1 MSIIKETILSSMEY
15 IGGVFTLLW
24 DTFSQIKGLIRKFD
38 LFIEQ
43 VFFQGIKSISI
54 VVFTSL
60 FMGMV
65 TAYQAHYQ
73 GQQYAPDVYIGMLVS
88 KALLIE
94 LGPLIVGLVVA
105 GRVSSSIAAE
115 LGSMKVTE
123 QIDALEAFAINPIE
137 QLVVPRVFAGIFVLP
152 ILTIIAEFVGI
163 IGGWLL
169 SIMSLNISSAVFWR
183 GVRLNYYPITLYGGL
198 IKAMTFGLT
207 LTVMG
212 CYYGLRTEGGAE
224 GVGESTTKA
233 VISSTIL
240 VLIQDFFVGRLVF
253 G

>member
-1 MSIIKETILSSMEY
+1 MIIIKERILSALEY
-15 IGGVFTLLW
+15 LGGVFILTGE
-24 DTFSQIKGLIRKFD
+24 TFLKAKGLIKKFD

-43 VFFQGIKSISI
+43 IFFQGIKSISI
-54 VVFTSL
+54 VAFTSL

-65 TAYQAHYQ
+65 TAYQANYQ
-73 GQQYAPDVYIGMLVS
+73 GKQYAPDVYIGMLVS

-105 GRVSSSIAAE
+105 GRVASSIAAE
-115 LGSMKVTE
+115 IGSMKVTE
-123 QIDALEAFAINPIE
+123 QIDALEAFAIDPIE
-137 QLVVPRVFAGIFVLP
+137 HLVVPRVFAGIFVLP
-152 ILTIIAEFVGI
+152 ILTIIAEVVGI
-163 IGGWLL
+163 VGGWLFT
-169 SIMSLNISSAVFWR
+169 IMSLNITSVVFWR

-207 LTVMG
+207 LTLMG

-224 GVGESTTKA
+224 GVGEATTKA

-240 VLIQDFFVGRLVF
+240 VLILDFFVGRLVF

>member
-1 MSIIKETILSSMEY
+1 MAY

-43 VFFQGIKSISI
+43 VFFQGVKSISI

-137 QLVVPRVFAGIFVLP
+137 HLVVPRVFAGIFVLP
-152 ILTIIAEFVGI
+152 ILTIIAEIVGI

-240 VLIQDFFVGRLVF
+240 VLILDFFVGRLVF

>member
-1 MSIIKETILSSMEY
+1 MPVIKESFLSCMAY
-15 IGGVFTLLW
+15 IGGVFTLLGE
-24 DTFSQIKGLIRKFD
+24 TFSQIRGLIRKFD

-43 VFFQGIKSISI
+43 VFFQGVKSISI

-105 GRVSSSIAAE
+105 GRVASSIAAE

-137 QLVVPRVFAGIFVLP
+137 HLVVPRVFAGVFVLP

-163 IGGWLL
+163 TGGWLL

-240 VLIQDFFVGRLVF
+240 VLILDFFVGRLVF

>member
-1 MSIIKETILSSMEY
+1 MPVVKESILSCMEY
-15 IGGVFTLLW
+15 IGGVFALLGE
-24 DTFSQIKGLIRKFD
+24 TFLQIRGLIRKFD

-43 VFFQGIKSISI
+43 VFFQGVKSISI

-65 TAYQAHYQ
+65 TAYQANYQ
-73 GQQYAPDVYIGMLVS
+73 GKQYAPDVYIGMLVC

-137 QLVVPRVFAGIFVLP
+137 HLVVPRVFAGIFVLP
-152 ILTIIAEFVGI
+152 ILTVIAEFVGI
-163 IGGWLL
+163 MGGWFL
-169 SIMSLNISSAVFWR
+169 SVMSLNITSVVFWR

-198 IKAMTFGLT
+198 IKSMAFGLT
-207 LTVMG
+207 LTIMG

-240 VLIQDFFVGRLVF
+240 VLFLDFVVGRLVF